1 MANTKKMTYASAI
14 ENAIAALNT
23 VEGVNPEVLEKLA
36 ALKVSLDK
44 KNAAPRALTAQQ
56 KKNETL
62 KNEIAEF
69 LEDNADRGFTVTEVM
84 KAIPSFE
91 GDSNQH
97 VSALLR
103 QLADAEKDGRAEKY
117 SEKRR
122 TYFRF
127 RKKDV
132 D

>member
-1 MANTKKMTYASAI
+1 MTNKKMTYAT
-14 ENAIAALNT
+14 AIATAIATLNT
-23 VEGVNPEVLEKLA
+23 IEGTNPEVIEKLT
-36 ALKVSLDK
+36 ALKSSLDK

-62 KNEIAEF
+62 KEEIAEF
-69 LEDNADRGFTVTEVM
+69 LADNAETGFTVTDIL
-84 KAIPSFE
+84 KAIPALE

-103 QLADAEKDGRAEKY
+103 QLADKEKDGRVVKY

-122 TYFRF
+122 TYF
-127 RKKDV
+127 KAKTAD
-132 D
+132 